1 MIIVSDTTPINHLI
15 LVGKISILPE
25 LLGKVII
32 PSAVFQEL
40 QVAKTPK
47 IVREFIGN
55 LPEWLEIRQPQ
66 FLFDEDLNELDAGE
80 REAIIL
86 AEELKADVLLMDER
100 SGREAA
106 LKRNLPVVGTL
117 GILERAAEN
126 GLLDFTE
133 TIQDLKANGFFIASA
148 LERDFLKRDAERKQS
163 NNIKN

>member
-25 LLGKVII
+25 LLGVVII
-32 PSAVFQEL
+32 PPTVFQEL
-40 QVAKTPK
+40 QAVNTPE
-47 IVREFIGN
+47 IVREFIGS
-55 LPEWLEIRQPQ
+55 LPEWLEVRHMQ

-86 AEELKADVLLMDER
+86 AEELEADVLLMDER

-106 LKRNLPVVGTL
+106 LKRDLPVVGTL

-133 TIQDLKANGFFIASA
+133 TLQDLKANGFFIASA
-148 LERDFLKRDAERKQS
+148 LEKDFLERDAKRKQS
-163 NNIKN
+163 NNT

>member
-1 MIIVSDTTPINHLI
+1 MRASC
-15 LVGKISILPE
+15 
-25 LLGKVII
+25 
-32 PSAVFQEL
+32 
-40 QVAKTPK
+40 
-47 IVREFIGN
+47 
-55 LPEWLEIRQPQ
+55 
-66 FLFDEDLNELDAGE
+66 
-80 REAIIL
+80 EAIIL